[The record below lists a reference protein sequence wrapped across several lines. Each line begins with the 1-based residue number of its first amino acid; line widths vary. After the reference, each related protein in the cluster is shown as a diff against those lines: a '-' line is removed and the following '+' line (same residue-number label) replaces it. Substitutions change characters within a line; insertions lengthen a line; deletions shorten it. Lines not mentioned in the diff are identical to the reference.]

1 MSDNKPEN
9 SRKKKE
15 EFFTRYGRT
24 ECTMGILFI
33 VIGAAVIR
41 YLPVGSL
48 ILFIVGAIDMY
59 AACKDH
65 ADLTAR
71 REKKKKG

>member
-1 MSDNKPEN
+1 
-9 SRKKKE
+9 
-15 EFFTRYGRT
+15 
-24 ECTMGILFI
+24 MGILFI

-48 ILFIVGAIDMY
+48 ILFIVGGIDMY